1 MKKLLVFFL
10 ITSVLSCKNTNDDVP
25 STIKGNYIF
34 FEDAA
39 VLQSENQIYG
49 VFLNAKAKEL
59 NKKAAPLKDNE
70 TDMISVEVSGIISN
84 KKDAKILWENKIEII
99 EIIAVSSVK
108 MGDNTLKLGTK

>member
-10 ITSVLSCKNTNDDVP
+10 ITSVLSCKNTNDDGP

-59 NKKAAPLKDNE
+59 NKKAAPLKARE
-70 TDMISVEVSGIISN
+70 TDMINVEVSGIIST
-84 KKDAKILWENKIEII
+84 KKDPKILWENKIEII

-108 MGDNTLKLGTK
+108 DGDTTLKLGTK